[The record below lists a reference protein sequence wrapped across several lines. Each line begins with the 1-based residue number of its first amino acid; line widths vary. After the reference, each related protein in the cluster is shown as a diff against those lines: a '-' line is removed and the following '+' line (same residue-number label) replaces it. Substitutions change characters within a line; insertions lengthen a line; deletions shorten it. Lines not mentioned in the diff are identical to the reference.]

1 MSKRLYRSKGKGKR
15 KRAPAPDPEF
25 AGIPAELPHTEE
37 VAPPQAPLA
46 PPAPL
51 ARALRDTPAI
61 AAADGKRT
69 NLPRSVRD
77 RAPRIEG
84 QVLPEDRP
92 HLDGSRAP
100 RIEGFEGQ
108 APSED
113 RESIDG
119 IGNGSEKC
127 LPPLVDGS
135 KGTFGPR
142 RAAEESSGPTLIFFV
157 LIPRTTCE
165 VSPEGG
171 STCRGREGG
180 KIRAA
185 GRSFESTS
193 LSLALLIFR
202 TTCEVSPEGGS
213 TCRRCK
219 RREVWPAA
227 ISYVIQR

>member
-1 MSKRLYRSKGKGKR
+1 MSKRSYRSKGKGKR

-46 PPAPL
+46 PPAPR

-61 AAADGKRT
+61 SAADGGRT

-108 APSED
+108 APPED
-113 RESIDG
+113 RELIDVSG
-119 IGNGSEKC
+119 DGSEEC
-127 LPPLVDGS
+127 LPPLSDGS
-135 KGTFGPR
+135 RGDLLAPGVPLRNPLVLPLSSLPHPPYHLRGLTR
-142 RAAEESSGPTLIFFV
+142 RGFDL
-157 LIPRTTCE
+157 
-165 VSPEGG
+165 
-171 STCRGREGG
+171 
-180 KIRAA
+180 
-185 GRSFESTS
+185 
-193 LSLALLIFR
+193 
-202 TTCEVSPEGGS
+202 
-213 TCRRCK
+213 
-219 RREVWPAA
+219 
-227 ISYVIQR
+227 

>member
-1 MSKRLYRSKGKGKR
+1 MSRRKPGRPKGKGKR
-15 KRAPAPDPEF
+15 KRAPAPDPEL

-51 ARALRDTPAI
+51 ARVLRDTPAI

-92 HLDGSRAP
+92 HSDGSRAP

-108 APSED
+108 APPED
-113 RESIDG
+113 RELIDVSG
-119 IGNGSEKC
+119 DGSEEC
-127 LPPLVDGS
+127 LPPLVDGCREDLLAP
-135 KGTFGPR
+135 GEP
-142 RAAEESSGPTLIFFV
+142 LI
-157 LIPRTTCE
+157 LRTTCE
-165 VSPEGG
+165 VSPEGD

-185 GRSFESTS
+185 GRSFGSTR
-193 LSLALLIFR
+193 LSLAFLIFR

-213 TCRRCK
+213 TCRGCE